1 MYDFIKNELKV
12 VKILKILDKFLKF
25 LKTDINTFF
34 TYVLTLVT
42 AYLVVDR
49 VVEMLLMIFTGMG
62 HSYWGPIQYTLAL
75 ACPVFAFLFSGSSK
89 FADCDEIK
97 LTFFDVYLISLYIL
111 IISMVT
117 QWVNQ
122 AGWMLLISVPNYAEL
137 VTNFSNLIRPA
148 FSALA
153 VYFPLTTFYPLVKWL
168 IGTVHDTKNIVDSIY
183 DYGGIDLSNK
193 SAGTGQYTCEV
204 EICKDSESGKII
216 KISEDKR
223 FYQMLVVGVSGSGKT
238 SLIFEPMIARDIDKK
253 FFFSEISKEMG
264 FTALKTGIAT
274 LSKPY
279 DNEYLNKHFNLN
291 MLIPVESKL
300 NLYNTYMNK
309 MILNKSNSGYTYR
322 NLGLTYMCPDYESMT
337 HMIKVADSYKLPYN
351 IVDPNDPNSI
361 GLNPFIFDD
370 PLQTS
375 IAISTVLK
383 GLYSSTH
390 SDINEAYRENAAT
403 QAVENVSILLKEI
416 YPRLHDGELPTLEDV
431 QDCLTDFEL
440 TESLCERLKEDEE
453 LAKKYS
459 ALIRYFEMNFYKN
472 SNGIEE
478 MRKFVTAST
487 AQLDTLLRFPG
498 VKNILCN
505 RTNNLNYDEALE
517 NGEITFVCTRR
528 GDLGPNINTAFGLF
542 FILLMQYSVL
552 RRPGTEKTRVPH
564 FLYIDEF
571 SNYINASTEPLF
583 TLYRKY
589 RVATVIS
596 VQNLAQLEVNNN
608 KYKQTILSN
617 CNNKIVFGNN
627 TPEDNE
633 WWSKEIGD
641 KKEWDYTNSYDTA
654 KGEYSPNYGNI
665 GYKYKIKYSA
675 GKIQTLKFKQ
685 CAYKIKNLKGKNETG
700 KGLLNF
706 LSASFSEPK
715 NVKEYNFNKFISGGI
730 DSKSSD
736 TAEHKK
742 KMFGKKLEHFKD
754 DVQEEIDPIN
764 TDTTDSNFLFDNED
778 AIVINFK
785 KNK

>member
-25 LKTDINTFF
+25 LKTDRNTFF

-322 NLGLTYMCPDYESMT
+322 NLGLTYMCPDYESMA

-596 VQNLAQLEVNNN
+596 VQNLAQLEVSNN

-641 KKEWDYTNSYDTA
+641 KKEWDYTNTYDTA

-742 KMFGKKLEHFKD
+742 KMFGKKPEHFKD

>member
-25 LKTDINTFF
+25 LKTDRNTFF

-279 DNEYLNKHFNLN
+279 DNEYLNKYFNLN

-300 NLYNTYMNK
+300 NLYNAYMSK

-322 NLGLTYMCPDYESMT
+322 NLGLTYMCPDYESMA

-351 IVDPNDPNSI
+351 VVDPNDPNSI
-361 GLNPFIFDD
+361 GLNPFIFED

-383 GLYSSTH
+383 GLYSSAH
-390 SDINEAYRENAAT
+390 SDINQAYRENAAT

-440 TESLCERLKEDEE
+440 TESLCKRLKEDEE

-487 AQLDTLLRFPG
+487 SQLDTLLRFPG

-505 RTNNLNYDEALE
+505 RTNNLNYDKALE

-596 VQNLAQLEVNNN
+596 VQNLAQLEVSNN

-641 KKEWDYTNSYDTA
+641 KKEWDYTNTYDTA

-715 NVKEYNFNKFISGGI
+715 NVKEYDFNKFTSGGI

-736 TAEHKK
+736 STEHKK

>member
-25 LKTDINTFF
+25 LKTDRNTFF

-279 DNEYLNKHFNLN
+279 DNEYLNKYFNLN

-300 NLYNTYMNK
+300 NLYNAYMSK

-322 NLGLTYMCPDYESMT
+322 NLGLTYMCPDYESMA

-351 IVDPNDPNSI
+351 VVDPNDPNSI
-361 GLNPFIFDD
+361 GLNPFIFED

-383 GLYSSTH
+383 GLYASAH
-390 SDINEAYRENAAT
+390 SDINQAYRENAAT

-440 TESLCERLKEDEE
+440 TESLCKRLKEDEE

-487 AQLDTLLRFPG
+487 SQLDTLLRFPG

-505 RTNNLNYDEALE
+505 RTNNLNYDKALE

-596 VQNLAQLEVNNN
+596 VQNLAQLEVSNN

-641 KKEWDYTNSYDTA
+641 KKEWDYTNTYDTA

-715 NVKEYNFNKFISGGI
+715 NVKEYDFNKFTSGGI

-736 TAEHKK
+736 STEHKN

>member
-25 LKTDINTFF
+25 LKTDRNTFF

-183 DYGGIDLSNK
+183 DYGGIDLSDK

-596 VQNLAQLEVNNN
+596 VQNLAQLEVSNN

-641 KKEWDYTNSYDTA
+641 KKEWDYTNTYDTA

-715 NVKEYNFNKFISGGI
+715 NVKEYDFNKFTSGGI

-736 TAEHKK
+736 STEHKK

>member
-25 LKTDINTFF
+25 LKTDRNTFF

-183 DYGGIDLSNK
+183 DYGGIDLSDK

-641 KKEWDYTNSYDTA
+641 KKEWDYTNTYDTA

-742 KMFGKKLEHFKD
+742 KMFGKKPEHFKD

>member
-1 MYDFIKNELKV
+1 MYNFIKNELKV

-25 LKTDINTFF
+25 LKTDRNTFF

-279 DNEYLNKHFNLN
+279 DNEYLNKYFNLN

-300 NLYNTYMNK
+300 NLYNAYMSK

-322 NLGLTYMCPDYESMT
+322 NLGLTYMCPDYESMA

-351 IVDPNDPNSI
+351 VVDPNDSNSI
-361 GLNPFIFDD
+361 GLNPFIFED

-383 GLYSSTH
+383 GLYASAH
-390 SDINEAYRENAAT
+390 SDINQAYRENAAT

-440 TESLCERLKEDEE
+440 TESLCKRLKEDEE

-487 AQLDTLLRFPG
+487 SQLDTLLRFPG

-505 RTNNLNYDEALE
+505 RTNNLNYDKALE

-596 VQNLAQLEVNNN
+596 VQNLAQLEVSNN

-641 KKEWDYTNSYDTA
+641 KKEWDYTNTYDTA

-715 NVKEYNFNKFISGGI
+715 NVKEYDFNKFTSGGI

-736 TAEHKK
+736 STEHKK

>member
-25 LKTDINTFF
+25 LKTDRNTFF

-183 DYGGIDLSNK
+183 DYGGIDLSDK

-253 FFFSEISKEMG
+253 FFFSETSKEMG

-596 VQNLAQLEVNNN
+596 VQNLAQLEVSNN

-641 KKEWDYTNSYDTA
+641 KKEWDYTNTYDTA

-742 KMFGKKLEHFKD
+742 KMFGKKPEHFKD

>member
-25 LKTDINTFF
+25 LKTDRNTFF

-596 VQNLAQLEVNNN
+596 VQNLAQLEVSNN

-641 KKEWDYTNSYDTA
+641 KKEWDYTNTYDTA

-715 NVKEYNFNKFISGGI
+715 NVKEYDFNKFTSGGI

-736 TAEHKK
+736 STEHKK

>member
-25 LKTDINTFF
+25 LKTDRNTFF

-183 DYGGIDLSNK
+183 DYGGIDLSDK

-596 VQNLAQLEVNNN
+596 VQNLAQLEVSNN

-633 WWSKEIGD
+633 WWSKEIGA
-641 KKEWDYTNSYDTA
+641 KKEWDYTNTYDTA

-742 KMFGKKLEHFKD
+742 KMFGKKPEHFKD

>member
-25 LKTDINTFF
+25 LKTDRNTFF

-183 DYGGIDLSNK
+183 DYGGIDLSDK

-596 VQNLAQLEVNNN
+596 VQNLAQLEVSNN

-742 KMFGKKLEHFKD
+742 KMFGKKPEHFKD

>member
-25 LKTDINTFF
+25 LKTDRNTFF

-122 AGWMLLISVPNYAEL
+122 AGWMFLISVPNYAEL

-279 DNEYLNKHFNLN
+279 DNEYLNKYFNLN

-300 NLYNTYMNK
+300 NLYNAYMSK

-322 NLGLTYMCPDYESMT
+322 NLGLTYMCPDYESMA

-351 IVDPNDPNSI
+351 VVDPNDPNSI
-361 GLNPFIFDD
+361 GLNPFIFED

-383 GLYSSTH
+383 GLYASAH
-390 SDINEAYRENAAT
+390 SDINQAYRENAAT

-440 TESLCERLKEDEE
+440 TESLCKRLKEDEE

-487 AQLDTLLRFPG
+487 SQLDTLLRFPG

-505 RTNNLNYDEALE
+505 RTNNLNYDKALE

-596 VQNLAQLEVNNN
+596 VQNLAQLEVSNN

-641 KKEWDYTNSYDTA
+641 KKEWDYTNTYDTA

-715 NVKEYNFNKFISGGI
+715 NVKEYDFNKFTSGGI

-736 TAEHKK
+736 STEHKK

>member
-25 LKTDINTFF
+25 LKTDRNTFF

-183 DYGGIDLSNK
+183 DYGGIDLSDK

-596 VQNLAQLEVNNN
+596 VQNLAKLEVSNN

-641 KKEWDYTNSYDTA
+641 KKEWDYTNTYDTA

-742 KMFGKKLEHFKD
+742 KMFGKKPEHFKD

>member
-25 LKTDINTFF
+25 LKTDRNTFF

-279 DNEYLNKHFNLN
+279 DNEYLNKYFNLN

-300 NLYNTYMNK
+300 NLYNAYMSK

-322 NLGLTYMCPDYESMT
+322 NLGLTYMCPDYESMA

-351 IVDPNDPNSI
+351 VVDPNDPNSI
-361 GLNPFIFDD
+361 GLNPFIFED

-383 GLYSSTH
+383 GLYASAH
-390 SDINEAYRENAAT
+390 SDINQAYRENAAT

-440 TESLCERLKEDEE
+440 TESLCKRLKEDEE

-487 AQLDTLLRFPG
+487 SQLDTLLRFPG

-505 RTNNLNYDEALE
+505 RTNNLNYDKALE

-596 VQNLAQLEVNNN
+596 VQNLAQLEVSNN

-641 KKEWDYTNSYDTA
+641 KKEWDYTNTYDTA
-654 KGEYSPNYGNI
+654 KGEYSSNYGNI

-715 NVKEYNFNKFISGGI
+715 NVKEYDFNKFTSGGI

-736 TAEHKK
+736 STEHKK

>member
-25 LKTDINTFF
+25 LKTDRNTFF

-279 DNEYLNKHFNLN
+279 DNEYLNKYFNLN

-300 NLYNTYMNK
+300 NLYNAYMSK

-322 NLGLTYMCPDYESMT
+322 NLGLTYMCPDYESMA

-390 SDINEAYRENAAT
+390 SDINQAYRENAAT

-505 RTNNLNYDEALE
+505 RTNNLNYDKALE

-596 VQNLAQLEVNNN
+596 VQNLAQLEVSNN

-641 KKEWDYTNSYDTA
+641 KKEWDYTNTYDTA

-700 KGLLNF
+700 KGILNF

-715 NVKEYNFNKFISGGI
+715 NVKEYDFNKFTSGGI

-736 TAEHKK
+736 STEHKK

>member
-25 LKTDINTFF
+25 LKTDRNTFF

-183 DYGGIDLSNK
+183 DYGGIDLSDK

-390 SDINEAYRENAAT
+390 SDINEAYKENAAT

-596 VQNLAQLEVNNN
+596 VQNLAQLEVSNN

-641 KKEWDYTNSYDTA
+641 KKEWDYTNTYDTA

-742 KMFGKKLEHFKD
+742 KMFGKKPEHFKD

>member
-25 LKTDINTFF
+25 LKTDRNTFF

-183 DYGGIDLSNK
+183 DYGGIDLSDK

-542 FILLMQYSVL
+542 LILLMQYSVL

-596 VQNLAQLEVNNN
+596 VQNLAQLEVSNN

-641 KKEWDYTNSYDTA
+641 KKEWDYTNTYDTA

-742 KMFGKKLEHFKD
+742 KMFGKKPEHFKD

>member
-25 LKTDINTFF
+25 LKTDRNTFF

-183 DYGGIDLSNK
+183 DYGGIDLSDK

-216 KISEDKR
+216 KLSEDKR

-238 SLIFEPMIARDIDKK
+238 SLVFEPMIARDIDKK

-279 DNEYLNKHFNLN
+279 DNEYLNKYFNLN

-300 NLYNTYMNK
+300 NLYNAYMSK

-322 NLGLTYMCPDYESMT
+322 NLGLTYICPDYESMA

-351 IVDPNDPNSI
+351 VVDPNDPNSI
-361 GLNPFIFDD
+361 GLNPFIFED

-390 SDINEAYRENAAT
+390 SDINQAYRENAAT

-440 TESLCERLKEDEE
+440 TESLCKRLKEDEE

-487 AQLDTLLRFPG
+487 SQLDTLLRFPG

-505 RTNNLNYDEALE
+505 RTNNLNYDKALE

-596 VQNLAQLEVNNN
+596 VQNLAQLEVSNN

-641 KKEWDYTNSYDTA
+641 KKEWDYTNTYDTA

-715 NVKEYNFNKFISGGI
+715 NVKEYDFNKFTSGGI

-736 TAEHKK
+736 STEHKK

>member
-25 LKTDINTFF
+25 LKTDRNTFF

-183 DYGGIDLSNK
+183 DYGGIDLSDK

-403 QAVENVSILLKEI
+403 QAVENVSILLKEF

-478 MRKFVTAST
+478 MRKFVAAST

-596 VQNLAQLEVNNN
+596 VQNLAQLEVSNN

-641 KKEWDYTNSYDTA
+641 KKEWDYTNTYDTA

-742 KMFGKKLEHFKD
+742 KMFGKKPEHFKD

>member
-25 LKTDINTFF
+25 LKTDRNTFF

-279 DNEYLNKHFNLN
+279 DNEYLNKYFNLN

-300 NLYNTYMNK
+300 NLYNAYMSK

-322 NLGLTYMCPDYESMT
+322 NLGLTYMCPDYESMA

-351 IVDPNDPNSI
+351 VVDPNDPNSI
-361 GLNPFIFDD
+361 GLNPFIFED

-383 GLYSSTH
+383 GLYASAH
-390 SDINEAYRENAAT
+390 SDINQAYRENAAT

-440 TESLCERLKEDEE
+440 TESLCKRLKEDEE

-487 AQLDTLLRFPG
+487 SQLDTLLRFPG

-505 RTNNLNYDEALE
+505 RTNNLNYDKALE

-596 VQNLAQLEVNNN
+596 VQNLAQLEVSNN

-641 KKEWDYTNSYDTA
+641 KKEWDYTNTYDTA

-715 NVKEYNFNKFISGGI
+715 NVKEYDFNKFTSGGI

-736 TAEHKK
+736 STEHKK

>member
-25 LKTDINTFF
+25 LKTDRNTFF

-183 DYGGIDLSNK
+183 DYGGIDLSDK

-571 SNYINASTEPLF
+571 SNCINASTEPLF

-596 VQNLAQLEVNNN
+596 VQNLAQLEVSNN

-641 KKEWDYTNSYDTA
+641 KKEWDYTNTYDTA

-742 KMFGKKLEHFKD
+742 KMFGKKPEHFKD

>member
-25 LKTDINTFF
+25 LKTDRNTFF

-322 NLGLTYMCPDYESMT
+322 NLGLTYMCPDYESMA

-390 SDINEAYRENAAT
+390 SDINQAYRENAAT

-440 TESLCERLKEDEE
+440 TESLCERLKVDEE

-596 VQNLAQLEVNNN
+596 VQNLAQLEVSNN

-641 KKEWDYTNSYDTA
+641 KKEWDYTNTYDTA

>member
-25 LKTDINTFF
+25 LKTDRNTFF

-583 TLYRKY
+583 ALYRKY

-596 VQNLAQLEVNNN
+596 VQNLAQLEVSNN

-641 KKEWDYTNSYDTA
+641 KKEWDYTNTYDTA

-742 KMFGKKLEHFKD
+742 KMFGKKPEHFKD

>member
-25 LKTDINTFF
+25 LKTDRNTFF

-183 DYGGIDLSNK
+183 DYGGIDLSDK

-390 SDINEAYRENAAT
+390 SDINEAYRENATT

-596 VQNLAQLEVNNN
+596 VQNLAQLEVSNN

-641 KKEWDYTNSYDTA
+641 KKEWDYTNTYDTA

-742 KMFGKKLEHFKD
+742 KMFGKKPEHFKD

>member
-25 LKTDINTFF
+25 LKTDRNTFF

-279 DNEYLNKHFNLN
+279 DNEYLNKYFNLN

-300 NLYNTYMNK
+300 NLYNAYMSK

-322 NLGLTYMCPDYESMT
+322 NLGLTYMCPDYESMA

-351 IVDPNDPNSI
+351 VVDPNDPNSI
-361 GLNPFIFDD
+361 GLNPFIFED

-383 GLYSSTH
+383 GLYASAH
-390 SDINEAYRENAAT
+390 SDINQAYRENAAT

-440 TESLCERLKEDEE
+440 TESLCKRLKEDEE

-478 MRKFVTAST
+478 MRKFVTDST
-487 AQLDTLLRFPG
+487 SQLDTLLRFPG

-505 RTNNLNYDEALE
+505 RTNNLNYDKALE

-596 VQNLAQLEVNNN
+596 VQNLAQLEVSNN

-641 KKEWDYTNSYDTA
+641 KKEWDYTNTYDTA

-715 NVKEYNFNKFISGGI
+715 NVKEYDFNKFTSGGI

-736 TAEHKK
+736 STEHKK

>member
-25 LKTDINTFF
+25 LKTDRNTFF

-279 DNEYLNKHFNLN
+279 DNEYLNKYFNLN

-300 NLYNTYMNK
+300 NLYNAYMSK

-322 NLGLTYMCPDYESMT
+322 NLGLTYMCPDYESMA

-351 IVDPNDPNSI
+351 VVDPNDPNSI
-361 GLNPFIFDD
+361 GLNPFIFED

-383 GLYSSTH
+383 GLYASAH
-390 SDINEAYRENAAT
+390 SDINQAYRENAAT

-440 TESLCERLKEDEE
+440 TESLCKRLKEDEE

-487 AQLDTLLRFPG
+487 SQLDTLLRFPG

-505 RTNNLNYDEALE
+505 RTNNLNYDKALE

-596 VQNLAQLEVNNN
+596 VQNLAQLEVSNN

-641 KKEWDYTNSYDTA
+641 KKEWDYTNTYDTA

-685 CAYKIKNLKGKNETG
+685 CVYKIKNLKGKNETG

-715 NVKEYNFNKFISGGI
+715 NVKEYDFNKFTSGGI

-736 TAEHKK
+736 STEHKK

>member
-25 LKTDINTFF
+25 LKTDRNTFF

-589 RVATVIS
+589 RVATIIS
-596 VQNLAQLEVNNN
+596 VQNLAQLEVSNN

>member
-25 LKTDINTFF
+25 LKTDRNTFF

-153 VYFPLTTFYPLVKWL
+153 IYFPLTTFYPLVKWL

-183 DYGGIDLSNK
+183 DYGGIDLSDK

-589 RVATVIS
+589 RVATIIS
-596 VQNLAQLEVNNN
+596 VQNLAQLEVSNN

-715 NVKEYNFNKFISGGI
+715 NVKEYDFNKFTSGGI

-736 TAEHKK
+736 STEHKK

>member
-25 LKTDINTFF
+25 LKTDRNTFF

-183 DYGGIDLSNK
+183 DYGGIDLSDK

-403 QAVENVSILLKEI
+403 QAVENISILLKEI

-596 VQNLAQLEVNNN
+596 VQNLAQLEVSNN

-641 KKEWDYTNSYDTA
+641 KKEWDYTNTYDTA

-742 KMFGKKLEHFKD
+742 KMFGKKPEHFKD

>member
-25 LKTDINTFF
+25 LKTDRNTFF

-183 DYGGIDLSNK
+183 DYGGIDLSDK

-403 QAVENVSILLKEI
+403 QAVENVSILLKAI
-416 YPRLHDGELPTLEDV
+416 YPRLLDGELPTLEDV

-596 VQNLAQLEVNNN
+596 VQNLAQLEVSNN

-641 KKEWDYTNSYDTA
+641 KKEWDYTNTYDTA

-742 KMFGKKLEHFKD
+742 KMFGKKPEHFKD